1 LEFRRVLFRSVTCL
15 PAAAEP
21 TRICWPF
28 HSSAEVIGSEHI
40 VEYPPAAS
48 IGMRGTRSLSS
59 NSARTSG
66 VSQAVWTPA
75 AFAARSLATGD
86 EGNVDI
92 AVPRASKAGYS
103 AGV

>member
-1 LEFRRVLFRSVTCL
+1 MTCL

-21 TRICWPF
+21 TRSCLPF
-28 HSSAEVIGSEHI
+28 QSSRDVIGFEHI

-48 IGMRGTRSLSS
+48 IGMSGTRFLSS

-66 VSQAVWTPA
+66 VSHAAWTPA
-75 AFAARSLATGD
+75 AFAARSLATGED
-86 EGNVDI
+86 GKVDM
-92 AVPRASKAGYS
+92 AVPSASKAGYS

>member
-1 LEFRRVLFRSVTCL
+1 DTGVAPRSVTCL

-48 IGMRGTRSLSS
+48 IGMRGTRTLSS

-66 VSQAVWTPA
+66 GSQAVWTPA

-86 EGNVDI
+86 EGYFAI
-92 AVPRASKAGYS
+92 AVPRAAKAGYS